1 VETVT
6 NAVAFV
12 PGFAAACSVSGLEGS
27 GMTAAAAAMWRP
39 TTAAANPAA
48 VKTPA
53 VKTPAVKMPAVKT
66 AAVETAQHQ
75 IVAPTQNLKPAALHT
90 QIKHD
95 VVTTPDAGRD
105 NKGTSPWGFP
115 V

>member
-1 VETVT
+1 
-6 NAVAFV
+6 
-12 PGFAAACSVSGLEGS
+12 
-27 GMTAAAAAMWRP
+27 MTAAAMWRP

-53 VKTPAVKMPAVKT
+53 VKTPAVKTAAVKTAAVKT

>member
-1 VETVT
+1 METVT
-6 NAVAFV
+6 KAVAFV
-12 PGFAAACSVSGLEGS
+12 RGFAAACSVSGLEGS
-27 GMTAAAAAMWRP
+27 GMTAAAMWRP

-53 VKTPAVKMPAVKT
+53 VKTPAVKT